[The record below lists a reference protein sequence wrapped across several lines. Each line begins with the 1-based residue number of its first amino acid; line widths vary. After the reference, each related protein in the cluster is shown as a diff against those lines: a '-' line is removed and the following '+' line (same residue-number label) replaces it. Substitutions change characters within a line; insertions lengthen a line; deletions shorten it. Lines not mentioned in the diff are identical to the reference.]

1 MQVCQ
6 ERLEKLYEAEN
17 LSTAHV
23 LEQQDVKIS
32 VAMNEIQKWTDNSY
46 LIAQSIIE
54 ESERKVTWEQ
64 ILTKFPYLGRL

>member
-6 ERLEKLYEAEN
+6 ERLEKLYEEEN

-23 LEQQDVKIS
+23 LEHQDVKIS
-32 VAMNEIQKWTDNSY
+32 VAINEIQKWTDNSY